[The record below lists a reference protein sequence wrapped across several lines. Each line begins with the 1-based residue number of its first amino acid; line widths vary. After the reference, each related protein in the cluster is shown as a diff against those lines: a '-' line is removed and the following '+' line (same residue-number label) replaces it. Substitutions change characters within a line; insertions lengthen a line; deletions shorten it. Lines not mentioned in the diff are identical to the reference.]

1 MARQTFTSGQ
11 VLTAAQLTILQNSVW
26 SDDVTADTTTAYTL
40 VLTDAGKQVTMSNA
54 AASTLTVPPNASVA
68 FAVGVR
74 IQVIQ
79 LGAGAVTLT
88 AGSGVTVSE
97 VGNNLVLSQYGSA
110 VLVKQAINTWIVLRS
125 AYNMD
130 SDQLVLSSS
139 IFG

>member
-11 VLTAAQLTILQNSVW
+11 VLTAAQLTTLQNSVW

-74 IQVIQ
+74 IRVIQ

-88 AGSGVTVSE
+88 AGAGVTVSE
-97 VGNNLVLSQYGSA
+97 TGNNLVLGQYQSA
-110 VLVKQAINTWIVLRS
+110 ILVKQATNTWIVLRS

-130 SDQLVLSSS
+130 NDQLVLSSS

>member
-11 VLTAAQLTILQNSVW
+11 VLTAAQLTTLQNSVW

-88 AGSGVTVSE
+88 AGAGVTLSE
-97 VGNNLVLSQYGSA
+97 VGNNLVLGQYGSA
-110 VLVKQAINTWIVLRS
+110 ILVKQATNTWIVLRS

-130 SDQLVLSSS
+130 SDQMLLSSQV
-139 IFG
+139 FG

>member
-1 MARQTFTSGQ
+1 MARQTFTAGQ
-11 VLTAAQLTILQNSVW
+11 VLTAAQLTTLQNSVW
-26 SDDVTADTTTAYTL
+26 SDDVTADVSTAYTL

-88 AGSGVTVSE
+88 AGAGVTVSE
-97 VGNNLVLSQYGSA
+97 VGNNLVLAQYGSA
-110 VLVKQAINTWIVLRS
+110 ILVKQATNTWIILRS

-130 SDQLVLSSS
+130 NDQLLLSTQ